1 MNRTPLALAA
11 ALTSGVVFGAG
22 LALARMID
30 PQKVQD
36 FLDVAAIPSG
46 GWDPSLAFVMG
57 GGILVFFVGFR
68 LHRLVRKP
76 VAAVAFSFPDKTRI
90 DLPLIVG
97 SVLFGIGWGAA
108 GLCPGP
114 AIANLAL
121 TPMSAVLFV
130 GAMLAGL
137 WLGGALR
144 SATLSRP
151 AVPSADTPAA

>member
-11 ALTSGVVFGAG
+11 ALASGVVFGAG

-30 PQKVQD
+30 PAKVQD

-57 GGILVFFVGFR
+57 GGVLVFFLGFR
-68 LHRLVRKP
+68 LHRLVRRP
-76 VAAVAFSFPDKTRI
+76 LAAAAFAHPDKARI
-90 DLPLIVG
+90 DLPLVAG

-114 AIANLAL
+114 AIANLGL
-121 TPMSAVLFV
+121 TPVGAGLFV
-130 GAMLAGL
+130 GAMLAGS
-137 WLGGALR
+137 WLAGALR
-144 SATLSRP
+144 NASLSRP
-151 AVPSADTPAA
+151 PVPSADTPRA